1 MFHFISYAST
11 SGSSYTEVSYYLH
24 LSQTHH
30 NAICQ
35 TPPRLP
41 YHIHQPLS
49 WSFQHSPSGPSL
61 PSPLSISITF
71 LSVSPHFLPSAQE
84 HQHIEE
90 FTWQSFTQL
99 FRDHVHYNHKQQ
111 WAQNRALMQTHF
123 HFKTVAVP
131 ITRPNS
137 CSSSVIH

>member
-35 TPPRLP
+35 TPPYLP

-49 WSFQHSPSGPSL
+49 WSFQHSPSSPSL

-71 LSVSPHFLPSAQE
+71 LSVSPHFLPSAKDQ
-84 HQHIEE
+84 QHLGVPMAVLHA
-90 FTWQSFTQL
+90 TL
-99 FRDHVHYNHKQQ
+99 
-111 WAQNRALMQTHF
+111 QTMSITITNSSGLR
-123 HFKTVAVP
+123 TVP
-131 ITRPNS
+131 CCKP
-137 CSSSVIH
+137 

>member
-35 TPPRLP
+35 TPPHLP

-49 WSFQHSPSGPSL
+49 WSFQHSPSGLSL
-61 PSPLSISITF
+61 PSPLAISITF
-71 LSVSPHFLPSAQE
+71 LSVPRHFLPPAQD
-84 HQHIEE
+84 HQHIGVDLGFISEE
-90 FTWQSFTQL
+90 QTSYADSHTTEPWIIL
-99 FRDHVHYNHKQQ
+99 
-111 WAQNRALMQTHF
+111 ALMG
-123 HFKTVAVP
+123 
-131 ITRPNS
+131 
-137 CSSSVIH
+137 